1 MPILRILLT
10 RIAGNKNM
18 DVEVKE
24 SVSVG
29 TNSKINDVRKETL
42 GDMGEVLAVDFGLDT
57 EYDPKIGS
65 INLEGTIY
73 YGGDMNKIAEGSG
86 KKLMLKP
93 ETIKEIHQA
102 ILRVPIIVAVNTARE
117 LGLPMP
123 IGLPRVEL
131 SQKGGGNN
139 GAA

>member
-10 RIAGNKNM
+10 KIAGNKNM
-18 DVEVKE
+18 DVEIKE

-29 TNSKINDVRKETL
+29 TNSRINDVRKEML

-65 INLEGTIY
+65 INLEGVIY
-73 YGGDMNKIAEGSG
+73 YGGDMSKIADGSG
-86 KKLMLKP
+86 KKLALKP

-131 SQKGGGNN
+131 SQKSG